1 MGSSVAPDNLTKQID
16 NNMKKRRGRRDA
28 MAQQSK
34 ESAGPPEGHPAE
46 MQPVTLGDTGK
57 VDFTAAGGATVAAIL
72 HLVRLMGAE
81 LVLVRGIDIAQFEQS
96 VRARLGE
103 FTSPTANQEARK
115 AGLAHAR
122 YLVEQVLT
130 QIRAQAE
137 LKKSL
142 AVGNEESP
150 ELRSVSSAPPLSKLL
165 N

>member
-1 MGSSVAPDNLTKQID
+1 MARPENRRESVPEETSVAV
-16 NNMKKRRGRRDA
+16 
-28 MAQQSK
+28 
-34 ESAGPPEGHPAE
+34 PPSTAVNPGN
-46 MQPVTLGDTGK
+46 

-72 HLVRLMGAE
+72 HLVRLLGAE
-81 LVLVRGIDIAQFEQS
+81 LVLVRGLNIAEFEQA

-103 FTSPTANQEARK
+103 FTSPTTSHDARQ
-115 AGLAHAR
+115 AGLAQAR

-142 AVGNEESP
+142 AGNQQATEIHPSTHP
-150 ELRSVSSAPPLSKLL
+150 VSKLL

>member
-1 MGSSVAPDNLTKQID
+1 LID
-16 NNMKKRRGRRDA
+16 NDMKKRPERRSA
-28 MAQQSK
+28 MAQQHK
-34 ESAGPPEGHPAE
+34 ESEGSPERHPAE
-46 MQPVTLGDTGK
+46 TQPIAAGDAGK
-57 VDFTAAGGATVAAIL
+57 VDFTAAGGAAVAAIL
-72 HLVRLMGAE
+72 HLLRLMGAE

-103 FTSPTANQEARK
+103 FTSPTTSQEACN

-122 YLVEQVLT
+122 YLIEQVLT

-142 AVGNEESP
+142 TVGNEKAS
-150 ELRSVSSAPPLSKLL
+150 ELHAVPSTHPVSKLL

>member
-1 MGSSVAPDNLTKQID
+1 LTKSID
-16 NNMKKRRGRRDA
+16 NDMKKRPERRSP
-28 MAQQSK
+28 MAQQCKAS
-34 ESAGPPEGHPAE
+34 EGSPERHPAE
-46 MQPVTLGDTGK
+46 TQPIAAGDAG
-57 VDFTAAGGATVAAIL
+57 VYFTAAGGATVAAIL

-103 FTSPTANQEARK
+103 FTSPTTSPEARN

-122 YLVEQVLT
+122 HLIEQVLT

-142 AVGNEESP
+142 TVGNEKAP
-150 ELRSVSSAPPLSKLL
+150 ELHAVPSTHPVSKLL